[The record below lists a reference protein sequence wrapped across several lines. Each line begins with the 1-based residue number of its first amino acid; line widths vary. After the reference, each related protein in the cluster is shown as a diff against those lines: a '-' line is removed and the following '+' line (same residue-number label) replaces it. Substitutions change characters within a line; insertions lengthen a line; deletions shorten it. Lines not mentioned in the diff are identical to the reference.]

1 MSKCKNLRA
10 GSKTLKRVLY
20 ERDKTCFKCGK
31 HLKLEKLQLHHLKPV
46 RNGGNTSEAN
56 CVLLC
61 GSNGTNDCHSRYHKR
76 YDAFLDKVKDYYT
89 PEQYRN
95 HLKTH

>member
-10 GSKTLKRVLY
+10 GSKALKKALY
-20 ERDKTCFKCGK
+20 EHDKTCYKCRK
-31 HLKLEKLQLHHLKPV
+31 HYKLERLQIHHLKPI
-46 RNGGNTSEAN
+46 RNGGNTTESN
-56 CVLLC
+56 CVNLC
-61 GSNGTNDCHSRYHKR
+61 TSCHARYHHD
-76 YDAFLDKVKDYYT
+76 YDKFLDKVKDYYT